1 MCVCVYLAF
10 EYELEGKGALAREV
24 WVAFR
29 VVDAGLQHPGLVEN
43 SEARRL
49 VVQASDE
56 VVGAVRPELH
66 LCEEAEGGKG
76 ARGTVETLTHQWGD
90 AKFPSPVKP
99 IFS

>member
-1 MCVCVYLAF
+1 MYVYLAF
-10 EYELEGKGALAREV
+10 EYELEGKGPLAREV

-43 SEARRL
+43 SKARRL

-56 VVGAVRPELH
+56 VIGAVRPELH

-76 ARGTVETLTHQWGD
+76 ARGNLDTSIGGD
-90 AKFPSPVKP
+90 ASFTHL
-99 IFS
+99 